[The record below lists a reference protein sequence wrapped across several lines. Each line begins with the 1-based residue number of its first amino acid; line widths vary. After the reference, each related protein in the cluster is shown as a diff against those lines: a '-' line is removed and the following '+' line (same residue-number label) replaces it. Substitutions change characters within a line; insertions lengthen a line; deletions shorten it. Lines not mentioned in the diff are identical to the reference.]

1 MRKFI
6 TTLVVLIVASITGFA
21 QMANPQ
27 EPLKNDPA
35 VRIGKLDNGLTYYIR
50 HNAKPEQRA
59 EFYLFT
65 NVGAIQE
72 NERQAGLAHFLEHMA
87 LNGSKNLPGKMMIN
101 YLESIGCSFGRNINA
116 STGVEQTMYML
127 NNVPLLREG
136 VLDTCLLILHDYS
149 HFVSNLPEEIDLERG
164 VIIEELRTRRDAQWR
179 MFEEALPYLYKGSK
193 YAE

>member
-1 MRKFI
+1 
-6 TTLVVLIVASITGFA
+6 
-21 QMANPQ
+21 MANPQ

-116 STGVEQTMYML
+116 STGVEQTMYNAQQRTL
-127 NNVPLLREG
+127 ATRRRIGYLPAYSARLLPL
-136 VLDTCLLILHDYS
+136 CKQP
-149 HFVSNLPEEIDLERG
+149 PEEIDLERG
-164 VIIEELRTRRDAQWR
+164 VIIEETAHTPGCP
-179 MFEEALPYLYKGSK
+179 MAYV
-193 YAE
+193 